1 MKNDTATNSKHSEPL
16 IVSVSG
22 LRGIVGESLT
32 DNVAAA
38 YASSFIETLP
48 AGPVV
53 IGRDGRESGPALK
66 EAIAN
71 AIVANGRDVLDCDI
85 ASTPT
90 VGVAIVENNAAGGI
104 QISASH
110 NPAPYNG
117 LKLFSSEGRVL
128 PAVAGDAVRLRFE
141 ALRRAP
147 PKKQKEAAH
156 GSVRAIESTLPHL
169 HKVLAIVDVDS
180 IRKVKPKV
188 WIDCGHGAGSRLARP
203 LLEALGCEVTVVGEP
218 ADGQF
223 EHEPEPTAHNLIDWL
238 PQIPAAGADIGF
250 FQDPDA
256 DRLAIASHTGD
267 YLGEELTLALAADA
281 VLMKSPGPVVIN
293 CSTSHLTVHLAQRH
307 GAPCTLSA
315 VGEANVVDEM
325 LKRNAVLGG
334 EGNGGVID
342 PRVGLVR
349 DSFVAMALI
358 LERMAEGG
366 TLTPLTNL
374 IKDFPPLTIKKTKIV
389 LSSGWSKLDV
399 SNSFQRVA
407 DAFPEANV
415 SRLDGVR
422 IEFTDGWLLARASN
436 TEPIVRIIAEA
447 ADEQQALS
455 VIEHASK
462 ALLDQS

>member
-1 MKNDTATNSKHSEPL
+1 MKSETDTHSKHSEPL

-32 DNVAAA
+32 NDIAAA
-38 YASSFIETLP
+38 YACSFIETLP
-48 AGPVV
+48 DGPIV
-53 IGRDGRESGPALK
+53 IGRDGRASGPGIRDAITKAL
-66 EAIAN
+66 
-71 AIVANGRDVLDCDI
+71 VTSGRHVLDCDI

-90 VGVAIVENNAAGGI
+90 VGVAVVENNAAGGI

-128 PAVAGDAVRLRFE
+128 PAVAGEAVRLRFE
-141 ALRRAP
+141 ALQRSP
-147 PKKQKEAAH
+147 TKTQTKLTH
-156 GSVRAIESTLPHL
+156 GHIDTIDSTASHL
-169 HKVLAIVDVDS
+169 DRVLSIVDVES

-203 LLEALGCEVTVVGEP
+203 LLEALGCEVTVAGEP
-218 ADGQF
+218 PDGQF
-223 EHEPEPTAHNLIDWL
+223 EHEPEPTADNLIGWL
-238 PQIPAAGADIGF
+238 PRIPAAGADIGF

-256 DRLAIASHTGD
+256 DRLAIASHAGG

-281 VLMKSPGPVVIN
+281 VLMNSPGPIVIN
-293 CSTSHLTVHLAQRH
+293 CSTSCITAHLAKQH
-307 GAPCTLSA
+307 GSQCILSA

-325 LKRNAVLGG
+325 LRSNAVLGG

-349 DSFVAMALI
+349 DSFVAMALV
-358 LERMAEGG
+358 LERMCEGG
-366 TLTPLTNL
+366 KLTPVTSL
-374 IKDFPPLTIKKTKIV
+374 IKDFPPFTIKKTKIV
-389 LSSGWSKLDV
+389 LPFGWSEQDIEKAFGRVALAFPKATTSKLD
-399 SNSFQRVA
+399 
-407 DAFPEANV
+407 
-415 SRLDGVR
+415 GIR

-436 TEPIVRIIAEA
+436 TEPIVRIIAES
-447 ADEQQALS
+447 ADEQQTAS
-455 VIEHASK
+455 VIEQATE